1 MAPVTGRFGRF
12 SLKGHTIVTSCC
24 SKFSISLAD
33 RSTERSAHR
42 ASRGEASHLGRRPS
56 HLGSGGQRPWIES
69 HGGLIMNWHY
79 IEPIGWLLVCLLFIV
94 ALAVI
99 VAPLGMDS
107 RQPALQQAFDPKALE
122 STSK

>member
-1 MAPVTGRFGRF
+1 
-12 SLKGHTIVTSCC
+12 
-24 SKFSISLAD
+24 
-33 RSTERSAHR
+33 
-42 ASRGEASHLGRRPS
+42 
-56 HLGSGGQRPWIES
+56 
-69 HGGLIMNWHY
+69 MNWYY

-94 ALAVI
+94 ALTVI